1 MTRSNPYPYLCG
13 ACDSREIYLE
23 ASPLIPASSRE
34 ELKKI
39 KFSFLRFKR
48 LSRIF
53 WIHCKFSIPLHLVCL
68 RSVASAEQHP
78 SPLPRASRS
87 CPDMESLEP
96 PRISIQGKRFEVPE
110 LATPSDHSLES
121 ARRVLRILDAER
133 RMRES
138 KFDLIQSDSYRRY
151 SY

>member
-1 MTRSNPYPYLCG
+1 
-13 ACDSREIYLE
+13 
-23 ASPLIPASSRE
+23 
-34 ELKKI
+34 
-39 KFSFLRFKR
+39 
-48 LSRIF
+48 
-53 WIHCKFSIPLHLVCL
+53 
-68 RSVASAEQHP
+68 
-78 SPLPRASRS
+78 
-87 CPDMESLEP
+87 MESLKP